1 MSVNDQE
8 SGSARRP
15 GLDASLQP
23 HALAHADAV
32 VAADLDATG
41 HAGHLVLLQRL
52 VRSSADPDEPLHWI
66 CAWCGGAADWHPT
79 DTAHRQAAADRLCAV
94 CAHRRDAAA

>member
-52 VRSSADPDEPLHWI
+52 VPSSADPDERRALF
-66 CAWCGGAADWHPT
+66 WCESCKLWLLVLIGEPGE
-79 DTAHRQAAADRLCAV
+79 R
-94 CAHRRDAAA
+94 